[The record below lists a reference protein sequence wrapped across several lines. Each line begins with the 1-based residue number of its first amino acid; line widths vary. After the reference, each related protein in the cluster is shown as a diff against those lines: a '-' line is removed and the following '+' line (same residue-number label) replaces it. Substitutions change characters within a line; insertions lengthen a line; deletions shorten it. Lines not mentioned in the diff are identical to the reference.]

1 MSRPA
6 IARRKFLARY
16 LQEYPEHKRRAE
28 IAVNLVRSLL
38 DDPRLDIHKIEARAK
53 DPQSTHLKLLRKR
66 YENPTEQLT
75 DKIGVRVI
83 TYYAVDVDRV
93 VDKLK
98 SHFVIDH
105 RRSVDKRRVLGTRS
119 FGYSSV
125 HLVVRLKERS
135 ARKAEHSALS
145 RIWLE
150 IQVRSILE
158 HAWAEIE
165 HEVVFKSAINYPES
179 VDRRFA
185 AVAGA
190 LEMLA
195 NEFHGLRSERNKLI
209 ESYRE
214 RYRRKLDNKKSF
226 DAARLL
232 GFLEAYRPSNLSWR
246 KAEEEGRPFPPRIE
260 ATCVAALKACK
271 LNTANAL
278 HTFMQTAEYRKVT
291 RQFAA
296 AQLEEPTHLALVVI
310 AVARRAP
317 GIFQD
322 YFGSM
327 SEDLSVE
334 AILTTGMGT
343 TAQA

>member
-6 IARRKFLARY
+6 IARRRFLARY
-16 LQEYPEHKRRAE
+16 LQEYPEHKKRAE
-28 IAVNLVRSLL
+28 IAASLVRSLL

-66 YENPTEQLT
+66 YENPADQLT
-75 DKIGVRVI
+75 DQIGVRVI
-83 TYYAVDVDRV
+83 TYYAIDVDRV

-98 SHFVIDH
+98 GHFVIDYQK
-105 RRSVDKRRVLGTRS
+105 SVDKRRVLGTRS

-125 HLVVRLKERS
+125 HLVVRLKQRY
-135 ARKAEHSALS
+135 ARKGKYSALS
-145 RIWLE
+145 EIWLE

-185 AVAGA
+185 AVAGT
-190 LEMLA
+190 LEMLGT
-195 NEFHGLRSERNKLI
+195 EFHALRTERNELI

-214 RYRRKLDNKKSF
+214 KYRRYLDNKKSF

-232 GFLEAYRPSNLSWR
+232 GFLEAYCPTNLSWR
-246 KAEEEGRPFPPRIE
+246 KAEEGGRPFPPRIE

-271 LNTANAL
+271 LSTANAL
-278 HTFMQTAEYRKVT
+278 YTFMQSAEFRKVA

-310 AVARRAP
+310 AVARRSP
-317 GIFQD
+317 GVFQD
-322 YFGSM
+322 YFSSM
-327 SEDLSVE
+327 SEDLSLE
-334 AILTTGMGT
+334 AIL
-343 TAQA
+343 